1 MIIKSIE
8 NKLINLNNYNTEKKM
23 KKLNLLLFAFLTI
36 VFLGGCSTGGAFITH
51 NATSVELSEAN
62 FNIVARDLEGYST
75 ASYVFGVTY
84 SMGNVSNTL
93 ALARVG
99 GTAKLYDEAIKSIW
113 EKYKA
118 EHGDTE
124 GKKLALINIR
134 ADNDMLNLL
143 LYTQT
148 ELYLTADVV
157 EFID

>member
-1 MIIKSIE
+1 
-8 NKLINLNNYNTEKKM
+8 M
-23 KKLNLLLFAFLTI
+23 KKFNLFLFAVMLT
-36 VFLGGCSTGGAFITH
+36 VFLGGCSTGGSFITH

-62 FNIVARDLEGYST
+62 FNIVAKDLEGYST
-75 ASYVFGVTY
+75 ASYVLGVTY

-99 GTAKLYDEAIKSIW
+99 GTAKLYDEAIKNIW
-113 EKYKA
+113 EKYEEQFGA
-118 EHGDTE
+118 RE

>member
-1 MIIKSIE
+1 MNNNHSIITKG
-8 NKLINLNNYNTEKKM
+8 NGVTKM
-23 KKLNLLLFAFLTI
+23 KKTVLILFLLSLLIFTA
-36 VFLGGCSTGGAFITH
+36 GCSTGGAFIAH

-62 FNIVARDLEGYST
+62 FNIVARDLEGYSK
-75 ASYVFGVTY
+75 AEYVLGVTY

-113 EKYKA
+113 KKY
-118 EHGDTE
+118 EEEYGDRE

-134 ADNDMLNLL
+134 ADNDMLNLI

-148 ELYLTADVV
+148 ELYLTADVI